1 VSADRP
7 TTEAEPTAGA
17 AGPADTFAATAL
29 AQLGRVVT
37 EQRPALAA
45 GGALIADAL
54 ASGGILHAYGT
65 GHSRSVALELV
76 ARAGG
81 FIPTNLLS
89 IKDLVL
95 WGGRPPE
102 TIRDPKLER
111 EPGVAESVLALHDVR
126 AGDVMVIASNSGVN
140 PAVVEMARLVRAR
153 SVPVI
158 AVGSLTH
165 SRAVPSR
172 DASATTLF
180 DNADVVVDTM
190 TPLGDAVVPLPD
202 GGSACGTSTLSAVL
216 VAQLLAAHAIGELD
230 RRGVHVPV
238 YRSMNT
244 AGADAPNAEAE
255 QAWAGRLRP
264 VEA

>member
-1 VSADRP
+1 MGAERP
-7 TTEAEPTAGA
+7 TSEAEPSGGADPAGTYA
-17 AGPADTFAATAL
+17 TTAL
-29 AQLGRVVT
+29 AQLGRVVA
-37 EQRPALAA
+37 EQQGPLAT
-45 GGALIADAL
+45 GGALIAGAL

-95 WGGRPPE
+95 WGGRPAE
-102 TIRDPKLER
+102 SIRDPKLER
-111 EPGVAESVLALHDVR
+111 EPGVAASVLALHDVR
-126 AGDVMVIASNSGVN
+126 VGDVMVIASNSGVN
-140 PAVVEMARLVRAR
+140 PATVEMARLVRER

-190 TPLGDAVVPLPD
+190 TPLGDAVVPLPS
-202 GGSACGTSTLSAVL
+202 GGRACGTSTLSAVL
-216 VAQLLAAHAIGELD
+216 IAQLLVAHAIGELD

-244 AGADAPNAEAE
+244 AGADVPNAEAE
-255 QAWAGRLRP
+255 RAWAGRLRP